1 MKFILNLKML
11 QQEQL
16 IREAKLFLR
25 VIKHL
30 SNIILSINNI
40 EGGEVEH
47 KSQLAEYLGE
57 NYPNKIQRLQ

>member
-1 MKFILNLKML
+1 MV

-47 KSQLAEYLGE
+47 KSQLA
-57 NYPNKIQRLQ
+57 

>member
-1 MKFILNLKML
+1 MLAPQML

-16 IREAKLFLR
+16 IKEAKLFLR

-40 EGGEVEH
+40 EGGEIEH